1 MPRKPNIVLIVT
13 DQQRYDTIAALGFEG
28 PITPNLDRLVREGIS
43 FDNCF
48 VNAPACG
55 PARGAMFSGYWPHT
69 SGNLKNGDPWQQ
81 TWVGNLGKV
90 GYHTANV
97 GKMHFTPYDA
107 QGGYDFR
114 FNVENKQRFRQWRAY
129 QDEWDKELARRGM
142 TKYQREDFEKRSDY
156 WISLGAFAWEK
167 DPDMH
172 PDNFL
177 GKAAVDWIENYS
189 RSDPFFL
196 CIGFPGPHPPYDPTP
211 DWLDRYSETEFDLLP
226 LQIKEYIQHP
236 RTLID
241 MAEHNTQVAHD
252 SIQFVTF
259 PNESHRQRQRR
270 FYMANVSMVDAWIGR
285 IRASL
290 ESRGLLENT
299 VIVFTSDHGD
309 SLTDHF
315 CSQKWTMYDQVVR
328 VPAIVWAPQ
337 RYGGG
342 RRIAEQVQWFDL
354 GATVL
359 DIAGAEALPGSE
371 ADSLLPALAGA
382 EFAGREYVFS
392 EHGREDVMGLYC
404 EHMTMVRSKDYKLVH
419 FLGDDRGQLF
429 DLNED
434 PQELFNLWDDPSH
447 RQTRTELIGVIGDW
461 LVESSY
467 RSSPR
472 ADAWR

>member
-1 MPRKPNIVLIVT
+1 MSDRPNIVLIVT

-28 PITPNLDRLVREGIS
+28 PITPNLDRLAREGVS

-55 PARGAMFSGYWPHT
+55 PARCSMFTGYWPHT
-69 SGNLKNGDPWQQ
+69 TGMLKNGDPWQQ
-81 TWVGNLGKV
+81 TWVPNLGRV

-97 GKMHFTPYDA
+97 GKMHFTPFGA
-107 QGGYDFR
+107 QGGFDYR

-129 QDEWDKELARRGM
+129 KDEWDLELERRGM
-142 TKYQREDFEKRSDY
+142 TKYQREDLEKRRDY

-167 DPDMH
+167 DPEMH

-177 GKAAVDWIENYS
+177 GRAAVNWIDEYAGG
-189 RSDPFFL
+189 DPFFL

-211 DWLDRYSETEFDLLP
+211 EWLELYADTEFELTP

-236 RTLID
+236 RTLIE

-259 PNESHRQRQRR
+259 PNEAHRQRQRR
-270 FYMANVSMVDAWIGR
+270 YYMANVSLIDAWIGS
-285 IRASL
+285 IRESL
-290 ESRGLLENT
+290 ERRGLLENT
-299 VIVFTSDHGD
+299 VVIFTSDHGD
-309 SLTDHF
+309 ALTDHF

-328 VPAIVWAPQ
+328 VPAIVWAPR
-337 RYGGG
+337 RYFGG
-342 RRIAEQVQWFDL
+342 RRITQQVQWFDL
-354 GATVL
+354 GATIL
-359 DIAGAEALPGSE
+359 DIAGAESLPGCE
-371 ADSLLPALAGA
+371 AESLLPALERD

-404 EHMTMVRSKDYKLVH
+404 EHLTMVRSRDFKLVH
-419 FLGDDRGQLF
+419 YLGDERGQLF
-429 DLNED
+429 DLRRD
-434 PQELFNLWDDPSH
+434 PQELTNLWDDPGYRRR
-447 RQTRTELIGVIGDW
+447 RQELIGKIGDW
-461 LVESSY
+461 LVDSTY
-467 RSSPR
+467 RASPR